1 MSNPESFIDEV
12 TEEVRRERLF
22 GYFRR
27 YGWIALVAVIA
38 LVGGAAYVEWQK
50 SREAAES
57 QAFGD
62 AILAALEAPDAAARR
77 AAVAAVPAEGARA
90 ALRDLMVASDPAADR
105 AASLRALEGVAANAA
120 LDPAFRDLAVLRR
133 VILAGAEMPVADRR
147 AALDGIAAPGR
158 PYRTLALEQM
168 AYLDVEAGKTAE
180 AIATLRSLVQD
191 QEATQGLRRRA
202 EQMITALGG
211 DTQAG

>member
-62 AILAALEAPDAAARR
+62 AILAALEAPDAEARR

-180 AIATLRSLVQD
+180 ATATLRSLVQD